1 MYYRKIFLAA
11 SLVAAIGAC
20 SATDENRTTTDD
32 VVKADNTGINQRD
45 QNEAK
50 LTPMDQG
57 TSEADRMLTQSI
69 RQTVVENAS
78 LSLNAKNIKVISIDG
93 VVTLRGPVDNAT
105 EKQTIVDAARAIAGV
120 TRVVD
125 ELEVVTPA
133 GG

>member
-1 MYYRKIFLAA
+1 MYYRKIFLVA

-32 VVKADNTGINQRD
+32 VVKADNTAINQRD
-45 QNEAK
+45 QSEAK

-69 RQTVVENAS
+69 RQAVVENAS
-78 LSLNAKNIKVISIDG
+78 LSMNAKNVKVISIDG
-93 VVTLRGPVDNAT
+93 VVTLRGPVENAT